1 MARSCSSSFFYSK
14 YISLRLGFALIISF
28 INVVSFA
35 EANNGTMIS
44 QSRLSQ
50 FVLKAAWSRFQLDT
64 EQPAL
69 VQAAANLVVNFRDRG
84 NAVSCISAEAYNAKH
99 RDHHMDVLNSFA
111 QRVSPII
118 ALSIID
124 VESIR
129 KETYKTPLNI
139 FIVDGIDG
147 FRYIKIVIILL
158 CSQSVFVML
167 HQLDLIY
174 FICIL
179 NRKIN
184 PLITPRRFRYFAYY
198 LVIVTHHMSTQK
210 DFLEI
215 LNLFH
220 EKLILNVNIITK
232 ALEHPSISIVYSY
245 HPYLPDSCGRPK
257 LIIHN
262 KYKNGAFL
270 QQSKGL
276 FSPKLRNLHQ
286 CPLKVA
292 TFNIS
297 RFLKVVPTDDSF
309 DESIGGQSGYKLV
322 GFEGKL
328 INILAEI
335 LNFTIDIVMPEEKWG
350 EIYPNG
356 TYTGASKL
364 VRRFR
369 NLDFYMPLFIICVV
383 LFFIF

>member
-1 MARSCSSSFFYSK
+1 
-14 YISLRLGFALIISF
+14 
-28 INVVSFA
+28 
-35 EANNGTMIS
+35 
-44 QSRLSQ
+44 
-50 FVLKAAWSRFQLDT
+50 
-64 EQPAL
+64 
-69 VQAAANLVVNFRDRG
+69 
-84 NAVSCISAEAYNAKH
+84 
-99 RDHHMDVLNSFA
+99 
-111 QRVSPII
+111 
-118 ALSIID
+118 
-124 VESIR
+124 
-129 KETYKTPLNI
+129 
-139 FIVDGIDG
+139 
-147 FRYIKIVIILL
+147 
-158 CSQSVFVML
+158 
-167 HQLDLIY
+167 
-174 FICIL
+174 
-179 NRKIN
+179 
-184 PLITPRRFRYFAYY
+184 
-198 LVIVTHHMSTQK
+198 MSTQK

-245 HPYLPDSCGRPK
+245 HPYLPNSCGRPK

-270 QQSKGL
+270 QQSKGV
-276 FSPKLRNLHQ
+276 FSPKLSNLHE

-309 DESIGGQSGYKLV
+309 DESIGGQAGYKLV

-335 LNFTIDIVMPEEKWG
+335 LNFTIDIVIPEEKWG

-364 VRRFR
+364 VSDLEIWPYCLYFLIFVFFFFFKSSYVKRR
-369 NLDFYMPLFIICVV
+369 
-383 LFFIF
+383 